1 MASTLTELRTRARS
15 FVPDRDGTFI
25 DDTDLD
31 NYINEAYLDLA
42 DKLDGIEL
50 EFTGS
55 TSGSTITLPPSG
67 GTTIKRVSSLRID
80 DEDVSFVDDA
90 TFNAYSAEQ
99 TDPDFTIGR
108 SFAGTIELFPEPDT
122 GLDYVLRCVVI
133 PEALTASDA
142 QQLPV
147 WIERKLVDFAVYRAC
162 MKADELYRGRE
173 FLSMYLEGL
182 PEPSYG
188 KDRSIPGPLT
198 LAPSVG
204 PFDLDID
211 AAHI

>member
-1 MASTLTELRTRARS
+1 MASTLTELRARARS
-15 FVPDRDGTFI
+15 FVPDRDGSFI
-25 DDTDLD
+25 ADGDLD

-42 DKLDGIEL
+42 DRLDGIEL
-50 EFTGS
+50 EFDGT

-80 DEDVSFVDDA
+80 EEDVAFVDDV
-90 TFNAYSAEQ
+90 TFNAYSADVS
-99 TDPDFTIGR
+99 DPGFTIGR
-108 SFAGTIELFPEPDT
+108 VFASTVELFPDPGSGT
-122 GLDYVLRCVVI
+122 DYVLRCVVI
-133 PEALTASDA
+133 PAVLTASDTH
-142 QQLPV
+142 QLPV
-147 WIERKLVDFAVYRAC
+147 WIERKLVDFAAYRAC

-198 LAPSVG
+198 LVTPAG
-204 PFDLDID
+204 PFDIDIE
-211 AAHI
+211 AQHI

>member
-1 MASTLTELRTRARS
+1 MASTLAQLRTRARS

-25 DDTDLD
+25 TDTDLD

-50 EFTGS
+50 EFDGT
-55 TSGSTITLPPSG
+55 TSGATIALPPSG
-67 GTTIKRVSSLRID
+67 GTTIKRVSSLLID
-80 DEDVSFVDDA
+80 EEDVSFVDDA
-90 TFNAYSAEQ
+90 TFNSYSAE
-99 TDPDFTIGR
+99 DRPRLHDR
-108 SFAGTIELFPEPDT
+108 ALFAGTIELFPEPDS
-122 GLDYVLRCVVI
+122 GLAYVLRCVVI
-133 PEALTASDA
+133 PAALTSSDTQA
-142 QQLPV
+142 APGLDRA
-147 WIERKLVDFAVYRAC
+147 EARGLRRYRAC
-162 MKADELYRGRE
+162 LKGDEIYRARE

-188 KDRSIPGPLT
+188 KDRGIPGPIT